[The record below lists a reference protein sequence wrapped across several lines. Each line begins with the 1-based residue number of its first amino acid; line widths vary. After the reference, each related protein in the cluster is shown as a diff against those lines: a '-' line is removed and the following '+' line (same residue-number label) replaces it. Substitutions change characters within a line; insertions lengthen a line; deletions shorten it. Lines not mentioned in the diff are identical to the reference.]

1 MFAAQQLIEAE
12 LNKLRE
18 KRKQLNALAGQ
29 TQSNEIR
36 KAYVQSA
43 DALLQPIQE
52 LANAERIIDLA
63 GHIVR
68 SNTPLKP
75 MLRDATNAIFPDWNE
90 QSQLNQKELIT
101 KHLLD
106 IGHVCVLS
114 REGKTVDFGVNLM
127 LKDWVNKR
135 REECEKAESAAC
147 IAPDPVQEPELI
159 PNAEEVETE
168 EDRIF
173 QQKAEETH
181 AQFLDDQKFEQQRD
195 QDL

>member
-68 SNTPLKP
+68 SNIPLKP
-75 MLRDATNAIFPDWNE
+75 MLREATNAIFPDWQE
-90 QSQLNQKELIT
+90 GSQLSTKEATT

-127 LKDWVNKR
+127 LKDWVKAR
-135 REECEKAESAAC
+135 SEECRKAEDAAC
-147 IAPDPVQEPELI
+147 IAPDPVDEAALI

-173 QQKAEETH
+173 QQKANETH
-181 AQFLDDQKFEQQRD
+181 AQFLDDEVFEQKRD